1 MKKRLL
7 LIAVAVCLV
16 AATSLVAVTAD
27 SAAETTA
34 AAYVTAFQ
42 KGNWADAKLLSS
54 DAALSF
60 VEFVEAKSGAADG
73 FTAIVKV
80 ESEQLGD
87 GVRVKVYYTNKEG
100 RLVPRYV
107 KVKNIGVG
115 KNAVVDDKLVG
126 SDWVSNNYSKGL
138 FKKTET
144 ISGVTLSVLGYL
156 QIGDEIKYDIF
167 IANDSKLDR
176 YIMPM
181 QESYTVVEIDG
192 VFKKRYFAIVPANVT
207 DGLLKAGTGVRSFAI
222 MPFWQK
228 DPATAGLKGEKISW
242 ILFLPFGPLDQFAIE
257 YL

>member
-7 LIAVAVCLV
+7 VLAVAVCLV
-16 AATSLVAVTAD
+16 AAAGLSALTAD

-60 VEFVEAKSGAADG
+60 VELVESRKGTTDG
-73 FTAIVKV
+73 FKAIEKV

-87 GVRVKVYYTNKEG
+87 SVRVKVYYSNKDG
-100 RLVPRYV
+100 KLIPRYV
-107 KVKNIGVG
+107 KVKNIGIG

-126 SDWVSNNYSKGL
+126 SDWVSNSYSKGL
-138 FKKTET
+138 FKTTET
-144 ISGVTLSVLGYL
+144 IEGVTLSVIGYL
-156 QIGDEIKYDIF
+156 QVGDEIKFDLYITN
-167 IANDSKLDR
+167 ASKLDR

-181 QESYTVVEIDG
+181 QESFAVVELDG
-192 VFKKRYFAIVPANVT
+192 TFRKRYYALVPEIVT
-207 DGLLKAGTGVRSFAI
+207 DGLLKAGTSIRTFAI
-222 MPFWQK
+222 MPYWQK
-228 DPATAGLKGEKISW
+228 DPAIAGLKGEKIIW
-242 ILFLPFGPLDQFAIE
+242 IFYLPFGPINQFALE